1 MVIKYMNFNF
11 EIAIPSFNR
20 EDILPKK
27 TLKMLLDYGI
37 NSNKIRIFL
46 KDKKELEK
54 YQKTCGKNFNYE
66 LTGQSGILAT
76 RNYLQVYYHE
86 INKEL
91 DGVLFIDDDITKFTE
106 LGKPITKPFL
116 ELIEYFFIETKKRG
130 ARLWAV
136 NALNNE
142 FFMKDNIS
150 TNLKYC
156 IGAFKGL
163 ILDRKRDTILCDMGH
178 FEDFQFSCEY
188 FLEDGVVVRFNKYGI
203 TTKYFELQGGICG
216 SLGGMEERQK
226 EMEENGKYMI
236 ERYGDMVKIKMKKW
250 GTDLRMNYRYEID
263 SD

>member
-1 MVIKYMNFNF
+1 MVFDF

-27 TLKMLLDYGI
+27 TLKMLYDLGV

-46 KDKKELEK
+46 RDEQQLEK
-54 YQKTCGKNFNYE
+54 YKKSCGENYQYE
-66 LTGQSGILAT
+66 LTGQSGIMAT

-86 INKEL
+86 INTKS
-91 DGVLFIDDDITKFTE
+91 DGVLFIDDDLTKITEKDRVF
-106 LGKPITKPFL
+106 LSKPFM
-116 ELIEYFFIETKKRG
+116 ELVEYFFIETKKRG
-130 ARLWAV
+130 GRLWSI
-136 NALNNE
+136 NALNND

-156 IGAFKGL
+156 IGAFKGV
-163 ILDRKRDTILCDMGH
+163 ILDRTRDTILCDINH

-203 TTKYFELQGGICG
+203 TTKYFELKGGICG
-216 SLGGMEERQK
+216 SLGGMKERQK

>member
-1 MVIKYMNFNF
+1 MFDF

-27 TLKMLLDYGI
+27 TLKMLYDLGV

-46 KDKKELEK
+46 KDDEQLEK
-54 YQKTCGKNFNYE
+54 YKKSCGENYQYE

-86 INKEL
+86 INTKS
-91 DGVLFIDDDITKFTE
+91 DGVLFIDDDLTKFTE

-130 ARLWAV
+130 ARLWSV
-136 NALNNE
+136 NALNND

-156 IGAFKGL
+156 IGAFKGV
-163 ILDRKRDTILCDMGH
+163 ILDRTRDTILCDVGH
-178 FEDFQFSCEY
+178 FEDFQFTFEY

-203 TTKYFELQGGICG
+203 TTKYFELKGGICG

-250 GTDLRMNYRYEID
+250 GTDLCMNYRYEIE

>member
-1 MVIKYMNFNF
+1 MVFNF
-11 EIAIPSFNR
+11 EIAIPSYNR

-27 TLKMLLDYGI
+27 TLKMLYDLGV

-46 KDKKELEK
+46 RDEQQLEK
-54 YQKTCGKNFNYE
+54 YKKSCGENYNYE

-86 INKEL
+86 INTKS
-91 DGVLFIDDDITKFTE
+91 DGVLFIDDDITKITE
-106 LGKPITKPFL
+106 KDRVFLSKPFM
-116 ELIEYFFIETKKRG
+116 ELVEYFFIETKKRG
-130 ARLWAV
+130 ARLWSV

-156 IGAFKGL
+156 IGAFKGV
-163 ILDRKRDTILCDMGH
+163 ILDRTRDTILCDIGH
-178 FEDFQFSCEY
+178 FEDFQFTFEY

-216 SLGGMEERQK
+216 SLGGMKERQK

>member
-1 MVIKYMNFNF
+1 MFDF

-27 TLKMLLDYGI
+27 TLKMLYDLGV

-46 KDKKELEK
+46 KDEEQLEK
-54 YQKTCGKNFNYE
+54 YKKSCGENYNYE
-66 LTGQSGILAT
+66 LTGQSGIMAT

-86 INKEL
+86 INTKS
-91 DGVLFIDDDITKFTE
+91 DGVLFIDDDITKITE
-106 LGKPITKPFL
+106 KDRVFLSKPFM
-116 ELIEYFFIETKKRG
+116 ELVEYFFIETKKRG
-130 ARLWAV
+130 GRLWSV
-136 NALNNE
+136 NALNND

-156 IGAFKGL
+156 IGAFKGV
-163 ILDRKRDTILCDMGH
+163 ILDRTRDTILCDVGH
-178 FEDFQFSCEY
+178 FEDFQFTFEY

-203 TTKYFELQGGICG
+203 TTKYFELKGGICG